1 MVSYEYKLYK
11 SNKTKHLDKMFSEAC
26 FVWNHALALQKRY
39 YKIFGKYIPESR
51 MQKHFEKRIKRNLL
65 HSDTTIEI
73 LQRLDAA
80 YSRFFKHI
88 SKRPPKFKKDDS
100 FSSIVF
106 KRHGGYSLNGNVFTV
121 YKIEKQFKFWL
132 SRDYNGK
139 IKRLVVKRNRI
150 GEFYIIIII
159 DKPKTFI
166 GKTHDGASIGIDFGL
181 KTYMTLS
188 DGTKINN
195 PQFLKNELQ
204 KLRTKSH
211 NLSKSNKVSKNRM
224 RKNIE
229 LARVY
234 KGISNKRNDFQWK
247 LAHELCC
254 KYDKIF
260 IEDLNLS
267 GMCRK
272 WGRKMAD
279 LAHAEFV
286 SKLEHVAWKYGV
298 VVHKINRFY
307 PSSKTC
313 ICGYA
318 NKELKLS
325 DRKWTCPECGAIHDR
340 DILAANNILR
350 RGIYELESDSKT
362 LVIKPYRHSRLNP
375 TISNESMPRKQK
387 ISLIK

>member
-1 MVSYEYKLYK
+1 
-11 SNKTKHLDKMFSEAC
+11 
-26 FVWNHALALQKRY
+26 
-39 YKIFGKYIPESR
+39 
-51 MQKHFEKRIKRNLL
+51 
-65 HSDTTIEI
+65 
-73 LQRLDAA
+73 
-80 YSRFFKHI
+80 
-88 SKRPPKFKKDDS
+88 
-100 FSSIVF
+100 
-106 KRHGGYSLNGNVFTV
+106 
-121 YKIEKQFKFWL
+121 
-132 SRDYNGK
+132 
-139 IKRLVVKRNRI
+139 
-150 GEFYIIIII
+150 
-159 DKPKTFI
+159 
-166 GKTHDGASIGIDFGL
+166 
-181 KTYMTLS
+181 MTLS

-204 KLRTKSH
+204 KLRIKSH

-260 IEDLNLS
+260 VEDLNLS

-286 SKLEHVAWKYGV
+286 SKLEHVAGKYGV

-313 ICGYA
+313 ICGYV

-325 DRKWTCPECGAIHDR
+325 DRKWICPECGAIHDR

-362 LVIKPYRHSRLNP
+362 SVIKPDRHSRLNP